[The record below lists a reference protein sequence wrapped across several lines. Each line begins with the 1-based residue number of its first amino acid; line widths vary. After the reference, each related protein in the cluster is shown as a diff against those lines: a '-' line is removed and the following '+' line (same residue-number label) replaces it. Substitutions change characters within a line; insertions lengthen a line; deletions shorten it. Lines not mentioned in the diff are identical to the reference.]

1 MFGKIIFVVIVNYDV
16 IAIQAIRTPSL
27 GKCGRTVCEIVL
39 TTDDFEAI
47 ENGNQSILKMKC
59 LTAPVFYIYAQN
71 TV

>member
-16 IAIQAIRTPSL
+16 IAIQAMGSL

-39 TTDDFEAI
+39 TTDDFGTI